1 MAMFICYR
9 RANHFIY
16 MKKLIEKFLDDYKSS
31 DVPNDR
37 LAELLLAYIRTSG
50 WYLNLNNIRDEEQED
65 KDLITL
71 AEHDWKI

>member
-1 MAMFICYR
+1 
-9 RANHFIY
+9 

-50 WYLNLNNIRDEEQED
+50 WYLNLNNIRGEEQED

-71 AEHDWKI
+71 AEHDWKV

>member
-1 MAMFICYR
+1 
-9 RANHFIY
+9 

-50 WYLNLNNIRDEEQED
+50 WHLNLNNIRDEEQQD

-71 AEHDWKI
+71 AEHDWKV

>member
-1 MAMFICYR
+1 
-9 RANHFIY
+9 

-50 WYLNLNNIRDEEQED
+50 WYLNLNNIRDEEQQD

-71 AEHDWKI
+71 AEHDWKV